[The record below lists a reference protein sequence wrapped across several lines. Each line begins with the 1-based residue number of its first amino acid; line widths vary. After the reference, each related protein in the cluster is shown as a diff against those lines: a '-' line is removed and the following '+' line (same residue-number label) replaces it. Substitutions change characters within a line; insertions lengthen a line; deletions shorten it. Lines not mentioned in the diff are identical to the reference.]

1 MPLRQ
6 PSILGKIN
14 ILQTTKFAA
23 GDSGDYRHG
32 IAPAYNILTTDQYS
46 GTVNLDVAA
55 YAAPTIS
62 FDAATKE
69 IRDSAN
75 GMAQFKTG
83 DTIVIYGSVGN
94 NLAVLTVAT
103 GNDAT
108 KAIVAEAIIDE
119 AAGAYVTILK
129 RAAHSNNAVADLNTQ
144 LMWARYTSKGEKL
157 GVASGGKLTWNDA
170 ATSCTLH
177 PAAADLSIDATTKI
191 LKIAGGAA
199 EIVRY
204 KTGTQI
210 VLSGFANSANN
221 LAGGFRVDVVAANGA
236 DLDITLWPGYRN
248 TLVTEAA
255 GGSRSIKLVTNN
267 IFSYAAAANAASLG
281 GFTDWRPP
289 EDRDMVDIRDME
301 QPTAV
306 PNSAAF
312 PSWPTDD
319 YIWSATTT
327 PTTTSYAVFV
337 SFVNGSV
344 YYSLKTTAYYAALLR
359 GS

>member
-6 PSILGKIN
+6 PSILGKIS
-14 ILQTTKFAA
+14 ILQTTKYAA

-32 IAPAYNILTTDQYS
+32 IAPAYNILTTGQHS

-83 DTIVIYGSVGN
+83 DTIVIYGSVEN

-144 LMWARYTSKGEKL
+144 LMWARYTSSAEKI
-157 GVASGGKLTWNDA
+157 GAASSGLLFWNNTA
-170 ATSCTLH
+170 VSCLLH
-177 PAAADLSIDATTKI
+177 PAAADLSINATTKI

-204 KTGTQI
+204 KVDTQI
-210 VLSGFANSANN
+210 VLAGFANAANN
-221 LAGGFRVDVVAANGA
+221 LAGGFRVVSVAVNGA
-236 DLDITLWPGYRN
+236 DLDIALWPGYRN
-248 TLVTEAA
+248 TLVTEAV
-255 GGSRSIKLVTNN
+255 GGSRTIKLVCNN

-281 GFTDWRPP
+281 GYIDWRAP
-289 EDRDMVDIRDME
+289 DDLDLIILRDME
-301 QPTAV
+301 T
-306 PNSAAF
+306 PNALPNATAF
-312 PSWPTDD
+312 PSWPAT
-319 YIWSATTT
+319 YLWAATTY
-327 PTTTSYAVFV
+327 PSSIGDAMILHY
-337 SFVNGSV
+337 N
-344 YYSLKTTAYYAALLR
+344 YSLLTNAVKTSTYYTVLLR
-359 GS
+359 G

>member
-32 IAPAYNILTTDQYS
+32 IAPAYNILTTGQYS

-83 DTIVIYGSVGN
+83 DTIVIFGSVN
-94 NLAVLTVAT
+94 NNAVLTVAT

-108 KAIVAEAIIDE
+108 KAIVTEAIIDE

-157 GVASGGKLTWNDA
+157 GVASGGKLTWYAA
-170 ATSCTLH
+170 ATSYTLH
-177 PAAADLSIDATTKI
+177 PAAADLSIDAPTQI

-204 KTGTQI
+204 RVGTHI
-210 VLSGFANSANN
+210 VLSGFSNAANN
-221 LAGGFRVDVVAANGA
+221 LAGGFRVDAVTVNGA
-236 DLDITLWPGYRN
+236 DLDIALWPGYRN

-255 GGSRSIKLVTNN
+255 GGSRDIKLVTNS
-267 IFSYAAAANAASLG
+267 IFAYAAAANAAALG
-281 GFTDWRPP
+281 GYTDWKVP
-289 EDRDMVDIRDME
+289 DDIDLVTIRDME

-312 PSWPTDD
+312 PSWATDD
-319 YIWSATTT
+319 YIWSATTYPYNT
-327 PTTTSYAVFV
+327 GNAMVVHFYFGNMSNDIKTASYYAV
-337 SFVNGSV
+337 
-344 YYSLKTTAYYAALLR
+344 LLR
-359 GS
+359 G